1 MDLHSPL
8 HGFAQ
13 SPTWICTIPYMD
25 LHNPLHGFA
34 HFTTDVDKSS
44 EVRYIGR
51 IRVVKSNMATLKKN
65 YLIKKRNVLN
75 EIRANSMT
83 LQELRFF
90 SIYLSK
96 INARDS
102 STRVVRFSMD
112 DFHAI
117 MELDSRINIDYMK
130 RVTDSLLCKVVNV
143 PDERGGYTGFQLFKE
158 CKVSMDDKNEWYVEI
173 DAHDKALPLMFDFQ
187 ARFFSYQLWNA
198 LRLRS
203 SNQLR
208 MYEILKQY
216 EKIGTRVLGVD
227 ELKELLGI
235 GKNEYGD
242 RFDNF
247 KKKVLDACQ
256 EALKES
262 TDIKFTYEPHGKKGK
277 GGKIL
282 FLKFTIEKNTEY
294 VDQLTL
300 FEFIEERRHEIGE
313 DLDDWDEQKDTS
325 GGDGEDMSSAYR
337 ERIEFL
343 AEACNNEFSFNEV
356 VVLFNEMKSKLP
368 HSLIREDVQCYD
380 YLMDKYREMIMR
392 DERTKIKH
400 RFGYLRSIIGK
411 DYEP

>member
-1 MDLHSPL
+1 
-8 HGFAQ
+8 
-13 SPTWICTIPYMD
+13 
-25 LHNPLHGFA
+25 
-34 HFTTDVDKSS
+34 
-44 EVRYIGR
+44 
-51 IRVVKSNMATLKKN
+51 MATLRKN

-102 STRVVRFSMD
+102 STRVVRFSLS
-112 DFHAI
+112 DFQAI
-117 MELDSRINIDYMK
+117 MELDSRIKIDYMK
-130 RVTDSLLCKVVNV
+130 KVTDSLLCKVVNV

-158 CKVSMDDKNEWYVEI
+158 CKVSMDDKNEWYIEI

-216 EKIGTRVLGVD
+216 EKIGSRVLGVD

-235 GKNEYGD
+235 SQNEYAL
-242 RFDNF
+242 F
-247 KKKVLDACQ
+247 KDFRVRVLDACQ
-256 EALKES
+256 QALKES

-282 FLKFTIEKNTEY
+282 FLKFIIEKNTEY

-300 FEFIEERRHEIGE
+300 FEFIEERRREIGE
-313 DLDDWDEQKDTS
+313 EPDDWDAQEENA
-325 GGDGEDMSSAYR
+325 GGDGEDMSPVYR
-337 ERIEFL
+337 EKIEFL

-356 VVLFNEMKSKLP
+356 VVLFNEMRSKLP
-368 HSLIREDVQCYD
+368 HSLIREDIQCYD

-392 DERTKIKH
+392 NDRTKIKH

>member
-1 MDLHSPL
+1 
-8 HGFAQ
+8 
-13 SPTWICTIPYMD
+13 
-25 LHNPLHGFA
+25 
-34 HFTTDVDKSS
+34 
-44 EVRYIGR
+44 
-51 IRVVKSNMATLKKN
+51 MATLRKN

-102 STRVVRFSMD
+102 STRVVRFTLS
-112 DFHAI
+112 DFRAI
-117 MELDSRINIDYMK
+117 MELDSRIKIDYMK

-143 PDERGGYTGFQLFKE
+143 PMERGGYEAFQLFKE
-158 CKVSMDDKNEWYVEI
+158 CRVSMDEQSEWYVEI
-173 DAHDKALPLMFDFQ
+173 DAHDKALPLMFEFQ
-187 ARFFSYQLWNA
+187 SRFFSYQLWNA

-216 EKIGTRVLGVD
+216 EKIGSRVLGVD
-227 ELKELLGI
+227 ELKELLGVA
-235 GKNEYGD
+235 KNEYPRFGD
-242 RFDNF
+242 F
-247 KKKVLDACQ
+247 KNRVLDACQ
-256 EALKES
+256 QALKES

-282 FLKFTIEKNTEY
+282 FLKFTIEKNTDY

-300 FEFIEERRHEIGE
+300 FEFIEERKQEIEETPE
-313 DLDDWDEQKDTS
+313 DYWDELDEDAS
-325 GGDGEDMSSAYR
+325 DNGEGMSSEYR
-337 ERIEFL
+337 EKIEFL

-356 VVLFNEMKSKLP
+356 VVLFGEMRKTLP
-368 HSLIREDVQCYD
+368 YSLWREDIQCYD
-380 YLMDKYREMIMR
+380 YLMDKYREMTMR
-392 DERTKIKH
+392 NEKNKIKH
-400 RFGYLRSIIGK
+400 RFAYLRSIIGK